1 MLLCFTVCGYPCNVI
16 YNSPNSNFITGFIS
30 KKSPKMTKDCC
41 FEEGENLKIDNSGN
55 TNWKLI

>member
-1 MLLCFTVCGYPCNVI
+1 M
-16 YNSPNSNFITGFIS
+16 TGFIG

-41 FEEGENLKIDNSGN
+41 FEEGENVKIDNSGN